1 MISFPLFTSGL
12 LGCSFFINIILLLIK
27 KKSITIFTC
36 AGQYMSPYDPD
47 EGPSITGWRVQR
59 WESSLK
65 PVVLH
70 QIFGN
75 PTSSYGGQAPMQ
87 TVWVSKVDTSITP
100 TNDFKSHQAAA
111 TGPTSDARKISDS
124 GADKR
129 KKVIFDP
136 FDLPSDVRTLARIVY
151 SAHGGEIAIAFLRG
165 GVHIFSG
172 PNFAPVDN
180 YQINVGSAIAA
191 PAFSSTSCCSG
202 SVWHDTSK
210 DRTMLKIIRVLPP
223 AVPSSQAKANS
234 STWERAIA
242 ERYFLKP
249 LEIYYLQGVNLIVDI
264 ILLMHF
270 SISVVRIISIFCI
283 VMLILFVG
291 TDFGGAFWLELIG
304 GMLLAVHRV
313 QQRMALVRIFLLQ
326 FGLTDI

>member
-1 MISFPLFTSGL
+1 
-12 LGCSFFINIILLLIK
+12 
-27 KKSITIFTC
+27 
-36 AGQYMSPYDPD
+36 MSPYDPD

-87 TVWVSKVDTSITP
+87 TVWVSKVDTSIPP

-111 TGPTSDARKISDS
+111 TGPASDVRKISDS
-124 GADKR
+124 GVDKM
-129 KKVIFDP
+129 KKVTFDP

-151 SAHGGEIAIAFLRG
+151 SAHGGEIAISFLRG

-172 PNFAPVDN
+172 PNFVAVDN

-191 PAFSSTSCCSG
+191 PAFSSTSCCSA

-223 AVPSSQAKANS
+223 AVPSSQAKANT
-234 STWERAIA
+234 STCERAIA
-242 ERYFLKP
+242 ERYFMKP
-249 LEIYYLQGVNLIVDI
+249 LEISCLPGVTLVFHIIVLMYISISAVRVIFLIN
-264 ILLMHF
+264 
-270 SISVVRIISIFCI
+270 ISVVRVISIFCI
-283 VMLILFVG
+283 VMLIFVCQSR
-291 TDFGGAFWLELIG
+291 FWWSLLVGVDWWDAIG
-304 GMLLAVHRV
+304 CTQSAAEDGIGKNVFAVI
-313 QQRMALVRIFLLQ
+313 L
-326 FGLTDI
+326 